1 VGSKLE
7 RVVFPAFGSRGRGGG
22 GHEAAKSRARS
33 RWVSPVQVVPLP
45 AMSSKNRQFNLQS
58 MSKPVASI

>member
-1 VGSKLE
+1 M
-7 RVVFPAFGSRGRGGG
+7 GSRTRRISRVREPGGG
-22 GHEAAKSRARS
+22 GHGAAKSRARS